1 MRISEAV
8 VKRLYQLCDERNL
21 TVNKISNIS
30 GVTQST
36 VSDIVN
42 GTTTNAGIA
51 TIKKLC
57 DGFEI
62 SVREFF
68 DSDLFDDLE
77 QHFQPDPLTAPM
89 VLEAFKHYDEGA
101 TMKTVRDWLN
111 LHGMKSNKGRPL
123 NYNSVEYMLK
133 NRRYIGEY
141 KYREIVIPDGIPAIV
156 PKDLFDRVQA
166 SMEKNRR
173 APARHK
179 AEDDCLLTTKLFC
192 GHCSALMF
200 GECGWICRI
209 GKTLTFPCMN
219 GSLQKSTKPLRTC

>member
-21 TVNKISNIS
+21 TVNKSSNIS

-42 GTTTNAGIA
+42 GTTANAGIA

-77 QHFQPDPLTAPM
+77 QE
-89 VLEAFKHYDEGA
+89 VK
-101 TMKTVRDWLN
+101 
-111 LHGMKSNKGRPL
+111 
-123 NYNSVEYMLK
+123 
-133 NRRYIGEY
+133 
-141 KYREIVIPDGIPAIV
+141 
-156 PKDLFDRVQA
+156 
-166 SMEKNRR
+166 
-173 APARHK
+173 
-179 AEDDCLLTTKLFC
+179 
-192 GHCSALMF
+192 
-200 GECGWICRI
+200 
-209 GKTLTFPCMN
+209 
-219 GSLQKSTKPLRTC
+219 

>member
-42 GTTTNAGIA
+42 GTTTTAGIA

-68 DSDLFDDLE
+68 NSDLFDDLE
-77 QHFQPDPLTAPM
+77 Q
-89 VLEAFKHYDEGA
+89 
-101 TMKTVRDWLN
+101 
-111 LHGMKSNKGRPL
+111 
-123 NYNSVEYMLK
+123 
-133 NRRYIGEY
+133 
-141 KYREIVIPDGIPAIV
+141 EI
-156 PKDLFDRVQA
+156 K
-166 SMEKNRR
+166 
-173 APARHK
+173 
-179 AEDDCLLTTKLFC
+179 
-192 GHCSALMF
+192 
-200 GECGWICRI
+200 
-209 GKTLTFPCMN
+209 
-219 GSLQKSTKPLRTC
+219 